1 MIDYMY
7 GKTGILIQ
15 WGINDL
21 VLTIITSLSYVSL
34 PVVWLWLMSPFTCK
48 GVEGVKL
55 LFAIA
60 LDGAHKSLEL
70 CVAADIKLRPRL
82 TMFAAFSVSLCQ
94 AVGQSAADLVVTVT
108 TAEGETTNM
117 TTKSPIEFVRTK
129 GSLVTGL
136 YREKFERIQEVV
148 FDLQLAIIG
157 FQAQALNLE

>member
-1 MIDYMY
+1 M
-7 GKTGILIQ
+7 
-15 WGINDL
+15 
-21 VLTIITSLSYVSL
+21 
-34 PVVWLWLMSPFTCK
+34 
-48 GVEGVKL
+48 

-70 CVAADIKLRPRL
+70 CVAADIELRPRL
-82 TMFAAFSVSLCQ
+82 VMFAAFSVYLCQ
-94 AVGQSAADLVVTVT
+94 AVRQPADDLVVTVT
-108 TAEGETTNM
+108 TVEGETTNM

-136 YREKFERIQEVV
+136 YREKIERIQEVM